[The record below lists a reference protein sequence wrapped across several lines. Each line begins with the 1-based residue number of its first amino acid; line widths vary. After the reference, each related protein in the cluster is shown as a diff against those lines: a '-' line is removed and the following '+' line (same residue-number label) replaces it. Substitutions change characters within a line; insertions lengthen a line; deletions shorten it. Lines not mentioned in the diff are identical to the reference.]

1 MQITMEGREA
11 ANNWEDR
18 ARALNDNTE
27 RTLGEVSTLLQSVQY
42 FSEGTLVDEIVDLGT
57 NVITTTT
64 ALMQG
69 MNKIYDVISGLLGF
83 LANLFTEATENAND
97 TRSAMGN

>member
-1 MQITMEGREA
+1 MQIAMEGREA
-11 ANNWEDR
+11 ATNWEER
-18 ARALNDNTE
+18 ARALNENTE

-69 MNKIYDVISGLLGF
+69 MNKIYDVISGILGF
-83 LANLFTEATENAND
+83 FTNLFTNASENAQN
-97 TRSAMGN
+97 TKSTMGY